1 MSTPYKES
9 RIVPSQQIHRW
20 PTSRSKTWTA
30 TFLSSTQR
38 DENIMAVIA
47 VGSAVRP
54 SVQSFDLDLVVIC
67 REPTKM
73 KTKPPL
79 EIDLR
84 AYAATQVDDL
94 IRSGNDLLGWT
105 VKFGRVLFQREHFWD
120 AVLETWL
127 ERLPLPSADVACQ
140 RAEDSYRRLSNVFEL
155 GDANAAYEQALS
167 YVTHLARA
175 KLLKRRVYPASRPEI
190 PRQLRAVG
198 CIRLAEWLE
207 RLIDRTAQHSE
218 QIAKLLKDRNL
229 RSDRTERPLR
239 CIISNSKDGEHP
251 TQSAKRR

>member
-1 MSTPYKES
+1 MSEPYKES
-9 RIVPSQQIHRW
+9 KNERCEQIHRW

-30 TFLSSTQR
+30 TFLSSVQK
-38 DENIMAVIA
+38 DENIMAVVA

-73 KTKPPL
+73 KAKPPV

-84 AYAATQVDDL
+84 AYAASRVDEL

-105 VKFGRVLFQREHFWD
+105 VKFGRVLFQRERFWD
-120 AVLETWL
+120 AVLKTWL
-127 ERLPLPSADVACQ
+127 ERLPLPSADVASQ
-140 RAEDSYRRLSNVFEL
+140 RADDSFRRLSNVFEL
-155 GDANAAYEQALS
+155 GDADAAYEQALS

-190 PRQLRAVG
+190 PRQLRTVG
-198 CIRLAEWLE
+198 CIRIAEWLE
-207 RLIDRTAQHSE
+207 RLIDRTAAHSE
-218 QIAKLLKDRNL
+218 QIAKLLKSRNL
-229 RSDRTERPLR
+229 KSDCT
-239 CIISNSKDGEHP
+239 
-251 TQSAKRR
+251 